1 MIFKL
6 EKDIRCLVMSEKY
19 FEVEERYKDGTTFIC
34 DIKAENCV
42 EAMKIVLDSVVST
55 DNCVGVRIKEVRT

>member
-1 MIFKL
+1 
-6 EKDIRCLVMSEKY
+6 MSEKY